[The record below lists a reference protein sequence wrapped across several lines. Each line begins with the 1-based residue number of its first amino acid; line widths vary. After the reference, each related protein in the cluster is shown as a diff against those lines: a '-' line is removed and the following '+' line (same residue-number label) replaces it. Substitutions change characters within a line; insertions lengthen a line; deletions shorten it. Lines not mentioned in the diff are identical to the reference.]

1 MKYPSPALSATLL
14 LLLVHTSGFSM
25 SLGQSTGSVVFGRP
39 IDLTVQARLDEPM
52 EEPANCF
59 SADIFQG
66 DTRFDSNRVRVEV
79 KAATNPLEALIRIR
93 TTAPVSEP
101 WAKVILRSNC
111 GSKMS
116 RQYDFLT
123 DFVSDIPASIPN
135 SRLAMVAP
143 ARVGVQD
150 SAIMLAPLSS
160 TKTTPAKQA
169 VETQKLAKA
178 TPKDTKRAVAT
189 TGAPADNGVSMAS
202 NLQPLRPEKLKSTAK
217 LSTKTES
224 VADGKSRLKM
234 ETFDLMDEQQVMLKL
249 STALLSPVS
258 SDTPAN
264 KQALA
269 QAAAVW
275 RTLNAKPEDLAADAQ
290 KLQSTTAE
298 LQSVKESAL
307 KIRTSLQE
315 RLHVAEEKQFANP
328 LVYGLLG
335 LLALTLAGLAW
346 LFVQV
351 RKGNQPGYAWLREQS
366 ASAFVDPQME
376 EPLIEERYTSA
387 LETTALSTTTQ
398 TDEPPRDDTDTL
410 LSEEE
415 VSALPVTLG
424 AHMVFTKPTHKPAL
438 SVDNNNPLW
447 PANAASSTQTASP
460 VALVITPTEAFMRPI
475 TAENA
480 AEHVQ
485 ADMEQQIRGH
495 ADPVVLSRPTP
506 KGSTAPAETLN
517 IDLDFFNISPAKP
530 DASPSE
536 AHSVISEGSTSHG
549 KTKKARHNGSLP
561 KSVHQLHTSTVPP
574 LVTDLKSNLI
584 DFESFA
590 NPIEAPHTSRF
601 TS

>member
-1 MKYPSPALSATLL
+1 
-14 LLLVHTSGFSM
+14 M

-39 IDLTVQARLDEPM
+39 IDLTVQARLDAPM

-66 DTRFDSNRVRVEV
+66 DTRFDSSRVRVEV
-79 KAATNPLEALIRIR
+79 KTATNPLEAFIRIR

-101 WAKVILRSNC
+101 WAKVILRSHC
-111 GSKMS
+111 GSKML

-123 DFVSDIPASIPN
+123 DFVSDIPASNPN

-143 ARVGVQD
+143 ARVDVQD
-150 SAIMLAPLSS
+150 SAITLAPLSS
-160 TKTTPAKQA
+160 TKATPAKQA
-169 VETQKLAKA
+169 VEKQQQVKA
-178 TPKDTKRAVAT
+178 DPKDTKRAVAT
-189 TGAPADNGVSMAS
+189 TGTPADNGVSMAS
-202 NLQPLRPEKLKSTAK
+202 SLQPLRPEKLKSTAK
-217 LSTKTES
+217 LSTKT
-224 VADGKSRLKM
+224 VPAADGRARLKM
-234 ETFDLMDEQQVMLKL
+234 ETFDLMNEQQVMLKM

-258 SDTPAN
+258 LDTPAN
-264 KQALA
+264 AQALA

-275 RTLNAKPEDLAADAQ
+275 RALNARPEDLAADAQ
-290 KLQSTTAE
+290 KLQATAAE
-298 LQSVKESAL
+298 LQSTKDNAI
-307 KIRTSLQE
+307 KIRASLQE
-315 RLHVAEEKQFANP
+315 RLHIAEEKQFANP

-351 RKGNQPGYAWLREQS
+351 RKGTQPGYAWLRGQS
-366 ASAFVDPQME
+366 APAFVDPQME
-376 EPLIEERYTSA
+376 EHLIEERHTSA
-387 LETTALSTTTQ
+387 PKIAELSTTAQ
-398 TDEPPRDDTDTL
+398 IDEPPSDDTDTL
-410 LSEEE
+410 LAEEE
-415 VSALPVTLG
+415 VSTLPVTLG

-460 VALVITPTEAFMRPI
+460 AGLVITPTEAFMLPI
-475 TAENA
+475 TAENDA
-480 AEHVQ
+480 AIHAR
-485 ADMEQQIRGH
+485 ADMRLQIRGH
-495 ADPVVLSRPTP
+495 ADPVVLARPTSEV
-506 KGSTAPAETLN
+506 STAPAETLN

-530 DASPSE
+530 DASLSDT
-536 AHSVISEGSTSHG
+536 HSDMSKNSTSHG
-549 KTKKARHNGSLP
+549 KAKKARHNGSLP